1 MEISILLAQQIAQLF
16 LMIFM
21 GFLIVKAGLLKD
33 EDSKVLSKI
42 VLYLI
47 IPCVI
52 LNAFQVDYTPE
63 TVRGLLVAF
72 AASLLMQVV
81 LLFAVSALGRVFHL
95 DAVEITSVYYSNSGN
110 LIVPLVT
117 AILGEEWVLYSCV
130 YMSVQLVF
138 FWTHCKK
145 VISREASYDWKKIVL
160 NLNIISIFVGI
171 LLFFTGIRLPALVN
185 NTLHSVG
192 SMVGP
197 ASMIVTGMLFAGM
210 DFRQIF
216 ANKRIYFVTFLR
228 LIAVPLMA
236 LVLLKI
242 SHLADLSADG
252 PTLILIVFLAVIT
265 PSASTVTQMCQ
276 VYGNDSRYAS
286 AINVV
291 TTLASIVTMPLLVM
305 LVAALIGNIL
315 GYTALKD
322 FAASMYYGSYSLP
335 TYVTIWS
342 ADAFVKTT
350 VIPLI
355 LMFLMNL
362 FVLMNKLSLS
372 PLKFI
377 RRDLKRHQK
386 KKAFR
391 LNSKIGILKRFRI
404 RVIFQNLPNYITIVI
419 GILFANFILM
429 FGFMFE
435 PMLDHFQDQI
445 TSNMIADYQ
454 YLLKAP
460 QETENEEAEKYS
472 ATSLKTLEENGK
484 KSEEVSVYGIQ
495 SDSAYLDL
503 DWKTKDD
510 GVIISTAY
518 ANKLNVEEGD
528 TITIKESYGDK
539 EYTFHVDGVYDY
551 PAAIAI
557 FMPQEQFNKTFDFD
571 ADSFNGYFSNTEITD
586 IDDLY
591 VATVITVDD
600 MTKTSRQ
607 LKVSMGN
614 MMAIFYVFG
623 IIMFMLIVYLLSK
636 IIIEKNAQ
644 SISMTKILGYSRGE
658 INGLYVLP
666 TSIIVIASMIL
677 TIPICHY
684 IMKYVCI
691 QVFADY
697 PGWLEYYVPFYVFVK
712 MVILGICGYAV
723 IAFLQNRKVKK
734 VPLGEALKNAE

>member
-1 MEISILLAQQIAQLF
+1 M
-16 LMIFM
+16 
-21 GFLIVKAGLLKD
+21 
-33 EDSKVLSKI
+33 
-42 VLYLI
+42 
-47 IPCVI
+47 
-52 LNAFQVDYTPE
+52 
-63 TVRGLLVAF
+63 
-72 AASLLMQVV
+72 
-81 LLFAVSALGRVFHL
+81 
-95 DAVEITSVYYSNSGN
+95 
-110 LIVPLVT
+110 
-117 AILGEEWVLYSCV
+117 
-130 YMSVQLVF
+130 
-138 FWTHCKK
+138 
-145 VISREASYDWKKIVL
+145 
-160 NLNIISIFVGI
+160 
-171 LLFFTGIRLPALVN
+171 
-185 NTLHSVG
+185 
-192 SMVGP
+192 
-197 ASMIVTGMLFAGM
+197 
-210 DFRQIF
+210 
-216 ANKRIYFVTFLR
+216 
-228 LIAVPLMA
+228 
-236 LVLLKI
+236 
-242 SHLADLSADG
+242 
-252 PTLILIVFLAVIT
+252 
-265 PSASTVTQMCQ
+265 
-276 VYGNDSRYAS
+276 
-286 AINVV
+286 
-291 TTLASIVTMPLLVM
+291 
-305 LVAALIGNIL
+305 
-315 GYTALKD
+315 
-322 FAASMYYGSYSLP
+322 
-335 TYVTIWS
+335 
-342 ADAFVKTT
+342 
-350 VIPLI
+350 
-355 LMFLMNL
+355 
-362 FVLMNKLSLS
+362 
-372 PLKFI
+372 
-377 RRDLKRHQK
+377 
-386 KKAFR
+386 
-391 LNSKIGILKRFRI
+391 
-404 RVIFQNLPNYITIVI
+404 
-419 GILFANFILM
+419 
-429 FGFMFE
+429 
-435 PMLDHFQDQI
+435 
-445 TSNMIADYQ
+445 
-454 YLLKAP
+454 
-460 QETENEEAEKYS
+460 
-472 ATSLKTLEENGK
+472 
-484 KSEEVSVYGIQ
+484 
-495 SDSAYLDL
+495 

-644 SISMTKILGYSRGE
+644 SISMTKILGYRNSE

>member
-16 LMIFM
+16 LMILM

-117 AILGEEWVLYSCV
+117 AVLGAEWVLYSCV

-160 NLNIISIFVGI
+160 NL
-171 LLFFTGIRLPALVN
+171 
-185 NTLHSVG
+185 TLHSVG

-305 LVAALIGNIL
+305 LLQ
-315 GYTALKD
+315 
-322 FAASMYYGSYSLP
+322 M
-335 TYVTIWS
+335 
-342 ADAFVKTT
+342 
-350 VIPLI
+350 
-355 LMFLMNL
+355 
-362 FVLMNKLSLS
+362 VL
-372 PLKFI
+372 
-377 RRDLKRHQK
+377 
-386 KKAFR
+386 
-391 LNSKIGILKRFRI
+391 
-404 RVIFQNLPNYITIVI
+404 
-419 GILFANFILM
+419 
-429 FGFMFE
+429 
-435 PMLDHFQDQI
+435 
-445 TSNMIADYQ
+445 
-454 YLLKAP
+454 
-460 QETENEEAEKYS
+460 
-472 ATSLKTLEENGK
+472 
-484 KSEEVSVYGIQ
+484 
-495 SDSAYLDL
+495 
-503 DWKTKDD
+503 
-510 GVIISTAY
+510 
-518 ANKLNVEEGD
+518 
-528 TITIKESYGDK
+528 
-539 EYTFHVDGVYDY
+539 
-551 PAAIAI
+551 
-557 FMPQEQFNKTFDFD
+557 
-571 ADSFNGYFSNTEITD
+571 
-586 IDDLY
+586 
-591 VATVITVDD
+591 
-600 MTKTSRQ
+600 
-607 LKVSMGN
+607 
-614 MMAIFYVFG
+614 
-623 IIMFMLIVYLLSK
+623 
-636 IIIEKNAQ
+636 
-644 SISMTKILGYSRGE
+644 
-658 INGLYVLP
+658 
-666 TSIIVIASMIL
+666 
-677 TIPICHY
+677 
-684 IMKYVCI
+684 
-691 QVFADY
+691 
-697 PGWLEYYVPFYVFVK
+697 
-712 MVILGICGYAV
+712 
-723 IAFLQNRKVKK
+723 
-734 VPLGEALKNAE
+734 

>member
-1 MEISILLAQQIAQLF
+1 MKSPLLHLIIFSIRHTYGEIFMTISILLAQQIAQLF

-117 AILGEEWVLYSCV
+117 AVLGAEWVLYSCV

-305 LVAALIGNIL
+305 LLQMILYSQLTEKRCPASPSREALTAFSITQLIPFSLQTQIHNAGFFLL
-315 GYTALKD
+315 GFPVL
-322 FAASMYYGSYSLP
+322 SVPRRISLFQ
-335 TYVTIWS
+335 S
-342 ADAFVKTT
+342 APV
-350 VIPLI
+350 
-355 LMFLMNL
+355 L
-362 FVLMNKLSLS
+362 FV
-372 PLKFI
+372 PF
-377 RRDLKRHQK
+377 
-386 KKAFR
+386 
-391 LNSKIGILKRFRI
+391 
-404 RVIFQNLPNYITIVI
+404 
-419 GILFANFILM
+419 
-429 FGFMFE
+429 
-435 PMLDHFQDQI
+435 
-445 TSNMIADYQ
+445 
-454 YLLKAP
+454 
-460 QETENEEAEKYS
+460 
-472 ATSLKTLEENGK
+472 
-484 KSEEVSVYGIQ
+484 
-495 SDSAYLDL
+495 
-503 DWKTKDD
+503 
-510 GVIISTAY
+510 
-518 ANKLNVEEGD
+518 
-528 TITIKESYGDK
+528 
-539 EYTFHVDGVYDY
+539 
-551 PAAIAI
+551 PAA
-557 FMPQEQFNKTFDFD
+557 FFLPF
-571 ADSFNGYFSNTEITD
+571 
-586 IDDLY
+586 
-591 VATVITVDD
+591 
-600 MTKTSRQ
+600 
-607 LKVSMGN
+607 
-614 MMAIFYVFG
+614 
-623 IIMFMLIVYLLSK
+623 LL
-636 IIIEKNAQ
+636 
-644 SISMTKILGYSRGE
+644 L
-658 INGLYVLP
+658 
-666 TSIIVIASMIL
+666 
-677 TIPICHY
+677 
-684 IMKYVCI
+684 
-691 QVFADY
+691 
-697 PGWLEYYVPFYVFVK
+697 
-712 MVILGICGYAV
+712 
-723 IAFLQNRKVKK
+723 
-734 VPLGEALKNAE
+734 

>member
-1 MEISILLAQQIAQLF
+1 MMISILLAQQIAQLF
-16 LMIFM
+16 LMILM
-21 GFLIVKAGLLKD
+21 GFLIVKIGLLKD

-95 DAVEITSVYYSNSGN
+95 DAVEITSVYYSNS
-110 LIVPLVT
+110 
-117 AILGEEWVLYSCV
+117 SCV

-305 LVAALIGNIL
+305 LLQ
-315 GYTALKD
+315 
-322 FAASMYYGSYSLP
+322 M
-335 TYVTIWS
+335 
-342 ADAFVKTT
+342 
-350 VIPLI
+350 
-355 LMFLMNL
+355 
-362 FVLMNKLSLS
+362 VL
-372 PLKFI
+372 
-377 RRDLKRHQK
+377 
-386 KKAFR
+386 
-391 LNSKIGILKRFRI
+391 
-404 RVIFQNLPNYITIVI
+404 
-419 GILFANFILM
+419 
-429 FGFMFE
+429 
-435 PMLDHFQDQI
+435 
-445 TSNMIADYQ
+445 
-454 YLLKAP
+454 
-460 QETENEEAEKYS
+460 
-472 ATSLKTLEENGK
+472 
-484 KSEEVSVYGIQ
+484 
-495 SDSAYLDL
+495 
-503 DWKTKDD
+503 
-510 GVIISTAY
+510 
-518 ANKLNVEEGD
+518 
-528 TITIKESYGDK
+528 
-539 EYTFHVDGVYDY
+539 
-551 PAAIAI
+551 
-557 FMPQEQFNKTFDFD
+557 
-571 ADSFNGYFSNTEITD
+571 
-586 IDDLY
+586 
-591 VATVITVDD
+591 
-600 MTKTSRQ
+600 
-607 LKVSMGN
+607 
-614 MMAIFYVFG
+614 
-623 IIMFMLIVYLLSK
+623 
-636 IIIEKNAQ
+636 
-644 SISMTKILGYSRGE
+644 
-658 INGLYVLP
+658 
-666 TSIIVIASMIL
+666 
-677 TIPICHY
+677 
-684 IMKYVCI
+684 
-691 QVFADY
+691 
-697 PGWLEYYVPFYVFVK
+697 
-712 MVILGICGYAV
+712 
-723 IAFLQNRKVKK
+723 
-734 VPLGEALKNAE
+734 